1 MAETAEPQKLVELE
15 KVPDPE
21 AGVPPKGE
29 EAPPEP
35 PLPPPV
41 PAPPV
46 ETCVLVDVALRV
58 LLFAATLTAVV
69 VMVTANQTKVVP
81 VPVPGV
87 GSQAPVEA
95 KFQNSPAIVYFVAA
109 LSVAGL
115 YSIITVLASISV
127 ILTPI
132 FAASFQLFFLISDVV
147 VLGLV
152 ASATGTAGTVGY
164 IGLKGDTH
172 ANWGKVC
179 NVYDKFC
186 QHIGSATAVSLFA
199 AVVLVFLITLSVLSI
214 HKKIPQCQ

>member
-81 VPVPGV
+81 VPRV
-87 GSQAPVEA
+87 GSQAPIEA